1 MAKLPQSIWRKP
13 PPRGNPIT
21 QIRFDLPQDSRVQL
35 QVFDVSGQLVR
46 ELVSGNKAAGR
57 YQALFDA
64 AGLSSG
70 VYFYRLSTEHY
81 TATKRMLLI
90 K

>member
-1 MAKLPQSIWRKP
+1 MPETFRLWQNFP
-13 PPRGNPIT
+13 NPFNPLT
-21 QIRFDLPQDSRVQL
+21 QIRFDLPKDSRVQL

-81 TATKRMLLI
+81 TATRRMLLI